1 MASGRKLGALMYR
14 LYGMAA
20 AILFM
25 LGMAGYKA
33 IDRSSNYKPAKAS
46 VFLIDRK
53 CDIVETATNGGGA
66 KSTRIYS
73 DDCKS
78 ISAWDSAKAKRDK
91 GISGSATV
99 KVTYNAPQD
108 GSYQTS
114 ELHFTARDPEFYD
127 LKAGDEINVLVRN
140 DNPAEIT
147 KA

>member
-1 MASGRKLGALMYR
+1 MYR

-25 LGMAGYKA
+25 LGMAGYSA
-33 IDRSSNYKPAKAS
+33 IDRNSNYKPARAS

-53 CDIVETATNGGGA
+53 CDIVETATNAGGA
-66 KSTRIYS
+66 KTTRIYS

-78 ISAWDSAKAKRDK
+78 ISAWDTARAKRDK
-91 GISGSATV
+91 GISGSSTV
-99 KVTYNAPQD
+99 KVSYTAPQD

-114 ELHFTARDPEFYD
+114 ELHFTARDAEFYD
-127 LKAGDEINVLVRN
+127 LKAGDEIDVLVRN
-140 DNPAEIT
+140 DDLHKII